1 MARKSS
7 AGNWH
12 RWFLAPTGAVL
23 VLTAVMPLVYT
34 VTISLGRPTGPGDES
49 YSSLLRSAAFYHAVV
64 VEVIFVVASVLVEVV
79 LGVALAHVLSL
90 PGRVTGFVR
99 GVVLGPTMLPTIVV
113 ALVFS
118 YMLQSGT
125 GVVSYLLRY
134 GGFHQAWLDNGPT
147 ALAVLVGIDAW
158 QFTPFVALLVLA
170 GLQGI
175 PKDTLEAGRVD
186 GAGWYRLYRHIT
198 LPQLMPVI
206 VAAGLLRFIDAIQ
219 VFPTIYV
226 LTNGGPGTSTSA
238 LNFYGYEQY
247 FQFHH
252 KTAGAAIAVILM
264 VATIAVALGLT
275 MTSRLG
281 GSRGR

>member
-1 MARKSS
+1 MSRNRS

-12 RWFLAPTGAVL
+12 RWFLVPTGVVL
-23 VLTAVMPLVYT
+23 VLTAVMPFVYT
-34 VTISLGRPTGPGDES
+34 LAISLGRPSGPGDES
-49 YSSLLRSAAFYHAVV
+49 YSALLTSASFYHAVV
-64 VEVIFVVASVLVEVV
+64 VEVIFVVGSVVVEVV
-79 LGVALAHVLSL
+79 LGVAVAHVLNL
-90 PGRVTGFVR
+90 AGRVTGFVR

-125 GVVSYLLRY
+125 GVVSYLLRF

-175 PKDTLEAGRVD
+175 PRDTIEAGQVD

-264 VATIAVALGLT
+264 VATIAVALGLS
-275 MTSRLG
+275 MTARLG
-281 GSRGR
+281 GGRGR